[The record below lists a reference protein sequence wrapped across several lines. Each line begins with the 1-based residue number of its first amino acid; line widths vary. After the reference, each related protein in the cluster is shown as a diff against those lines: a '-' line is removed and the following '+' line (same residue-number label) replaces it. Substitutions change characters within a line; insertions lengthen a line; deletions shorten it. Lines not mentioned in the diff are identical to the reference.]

1 MNISIHD
8 SLLKRESTLID
19 YSSNSVS
26 VSTSDI
32 DSAENELNSLSEDS
46 NLSFVLNKQKQ
57 AIKAVS
63 PRNAETD
70 ISNALL
76 GSINDAALEL
86 DILNGWT
93 EGGKSMFSSMIS
105 GMLDS
110 ISKDGIIGIE
120 LEDALQLILLEVMVN
135 SEQYGLSDWINKPD
149 VTSCIQHLL
158 ESVGSASHGLH
169 EPPWNNSENIAK
181 GAEYLL
187 TSLLANVKILDG
199 TLLSKLLSTSKL
211 DSEEGRNKLF
221 SQIKDK
227 YHDGEGWLIYNKAQ
241 QNNTSKATQL
251 SPLLTL
257 MIASDLL
264 KEKPDISRSDMESIL
279 SRDISRI
286 ESLMQSII
294 KKNTISEWI
303 NTNPKWQIQVEG
315 AGDDGGH
322 GGQLDW
328 IGNGLNIN
336 DLVNIYNN
344 FPSRILSDEDIKDIN
359 RIGDNVK
366 MIMQTLKYWFQI
378 LRDERVAIA
387 RNI

>member
-1 MNISIHD
+1 MNVSIHG
-8 SLLKRESTLID
+8 SLLKRESILNNP
-19 YSSNSVS
+19 SLSLSS

-32 DSAENELNSLSEDS
+32 DTAENELNSLSKDS
-46 NLSFVLNKQKQ
+46 NLSFVLEKQKE
-57 AIKAVS
+57 AVKAVS
-63 PRNAETD
+63 PRNTETD

-120 LEDALQLILLEVMVN
+120 LEDTLQLILLEVMVN
-135 SEQYGLSDWINKPD
+135 SEQYGLSEWINKPD

-187 TSLLANVKILDG
+187 TSLLENVKILDG

-294 KKNTISEWI
+294 KK
-303 NTNPKWQIQVEG
+303 
-315 AGDDGGH
+315 
-322 GGQLDW
+322 
-328 IGNGLNIN
+328 
-336 DLVNIYNN
+336 
-344 FPSRILSDEDIKDIN
+344 
-359 RIGDNVK
+359 
-366 MIMQTLKYWFQI
+366 TL
-378 LRDERVAIA
+378 
-387 RNI
+387 

>member
-1 MNISIHD
+1 MNVSIHG
-8 SLLKRESTLID
+8 SLLKRESILNNP
-19 YSSNSVS
+19 SLSLSS

-32 DSAENELNSLSEDS
+32 DTAENELNSLSKDS
-46 NLSFVLNKQKQ
+46 NLSFVLEKQKE
-57 AIKAVS
+57 AVKAVS
-63 PRNAETD
+63 PRNTETD

-120 LEDALQLILLEVMVN
+120 LEDTLQLILLEVMVN
-135 SEQYGLSDWINKPD
+135 SEQYGLSEWINKPD

-187 TSLLANVKILDG
+187 TSLLENVKILDG

>member
-86 DILNGWT
+86 EVISGWT
-93 EGGKSMFSSMIS
+93 EGGKAMFTSALS
-105 GMLDS
+105 GMFDNIVKNGVS
-110 ISKDGIIGIE
+110 GIE
-120 LEDALQLILLEVMVN
+120 LEDTLQIIILEAMVN
-135 SEQYGLSDWINKPD
+135 AEQYGLTEWIYKSDIRP
-149 VTSCIQHLL
+149 CIEHLL
-158 ESVGSASHGLH
+158 ESTGSASHGIH
-169 EPPWNNSENIAK
+169 EDPWKKPENIAK

-187 TSLLANVKILDG
+187 KSLLNNATISPG
-199 TLLSKLLSTSKL
+199 TLLHKVLNSSGLSTEQGINNL
-211 DSEEGRNKLF
+211 C
-221 SQIKDK
+221 SQIKNN
-227 YHDGEGWLIYNKAQ
+227 YHTSDGWLIFNGGTPSNK
-241 QNNTSKATQL
+241 L
-251 SPLLTL
+251 SPLITM
-257 MIASDLL
+257 MIMSDIL
-264 KEKPDISRSDMESIL
+264 KQEPALSKDDMNAILNLDRSGIESI
-279 SRDISRI
+279 ISKI
-286 ESLMQSII
+286 LG
-294 KKNTISEWI
+294 KNNIQEWI
-303 NTNPKWQIQVEG
+303 KDNSKWQIQTGSADE
-315 AGDDGGH
+315 GGH
-322 GGQLDW
+322 GGQVDW
-328 IGNGLNIN
+328 IGNGL
-336 DLVNIYNN
+336 DLDDLKSIYSN

-366 MIMQTLKYWFQI
+366 IIMQTLKYWLQI
-378 LRDERVAIA
+378 LRDERISIS